1 MEKRIEV
8 LDTLCAKQENE
19 DSTFPHNGTVRQIHN
34 HRKRIRRYA
43 TELLIERQQEEQ
55 YATQT
60 IQDVVAR
67 KRELGQQSK
76 LTQEITQ
83 TALTMLK
90 SGNNTAMIDLPNDG
104 DDKAVKMVISEPS
117 DVLADVQDQ
126 FGAERDI
133 EDQHLPLP
141 NKHGIILPKA
151 TTEEGLEKAEEPK
164 VTYELQAKIIDCT
177 IAERG
182 RLKHEN

>member
-1 MEKRIEV
+1 MQKV
-8 LDTLCAKQENE
+8 DDLQPGQLENE

-34 HRKRIRRYA
+34 HRKRIRRFA

-90 SGNNTAMIDLPNDG
+90 IGNNTAMIDLPNDG
-104 DDKAVKMVISEPS
+104 DDKAAKMVISEPS
-117 DVLADVQDQ
+117 DILADAQDQ
-126 FGAERDI
+126 FRAERDI

-141 NKHGIILPKA
+141 NTHSIILLKA

-177 IAERG
+177 SAERG